1 MTDDDILNIARECG
15 LFDDDQEPLP
25 GHLIKFARAI
35 AAQER
40 EACIELCEKILLD
53 RWNLY
58 KGQAPYFGNETGR
71 ASPFVEGESSG
82 AEMCA
87 EAIRAR
93 SE

>member
-1 MTDDDILNIARECG
+1 MTDDEILSMYFKLLENTINFEDAI
-15 LFDDDQEPLP
+15 
-25 GHLIKFARAI
+25 IKFARAI

-58 KGQAPYFGNETGR
+58 KGRAPYFGNETGR
-71 ASPFVEGESSG
+71 ASSFVEGEASG